1 MKHCT
6 QTGRSMIEML
16 GVLAIIGV
24 LSVGGIAGF
33 YKAMQKYKINS
44 TVSQITHLVTRIRV
58 AFVGQ
63 KNYKGLGETPEEVN
77 AVLYNTNCLPKNSL
91 LRNEDGEIIFPYQYR
106 NAFKGDISVRYADR
120 YVANDYAS
128 FIIRYDFIPKH
139 ACVAIATSN
148 WGGPNGSG
156 YIASSIN
163 VPLPKETNMG
173 NCTPTNIT
181 QERYAIHCANTG
193 VMPNEAAA
201 RACRSERNNFI
212 EVMFY

>member
-1 MKHCT
+1 MIRNT

-33 YKAMQKYKINS
+33 TKAMQKYKINN
-44 TVSQITHLVTRIRV
+44 TINQITRIVTNMRV

-63 KNYKGLGETPEEVN
+63 KNYLGLGETPEEIN
-77 AVLYNTNCLPKNSL
+77 AVLYNAGIIPQKL
-91 LRNEDGEIIFPYQYR
+91 LARDLNKEIIIPFQFR
-106 NAFKGDISVRYADR
+106 NDFKGNITVRYADQLT
-120 YVANDYAS
+120 ANDHAA

-139 ACVAIATSN
+139 ACVAIVTAN

-156 YIASSIN
+156 YIASAVNMPIPEDTTVKN
-163 VPLPKETNMG
+163 CVPTE
-173 NCTPTNIT
+173 IT
-181 QERYAIHCANTG
+181 QENFALHCAHNG
-193 VMPNEAAA
+193 PMPNEAAA
-201 RACRSERNNFI
+201 RACRSQKDNFI